1 MLTTSVGNNKSA
13 LHTVNIP
20 SISDKQAMPQFGIL
34 NRSEVGF
41 LVWDECADGKV
52 AESRQPG
59 SRLRTPSLPVW
70 VSSCAGNYGVLF
82 NTNRELLRNYH
93 AERRYPDALLIVEC

>member
-1 MLTTSVGNNKSA
+1 LGNSKSA
-13 LHTVNIP
+13 LHIVNTP
-20 SISDKQAMPQFGIL
+20 PISDNQAMPQFGIL
-34 NRSEVGF
+34 NRSEVGL
-41 LVWDECADGKV
+41 LVWDECTDGKV

-59 SRLRTPSLPVW
+59 SRLKTPSLPVW

-93 AERRYPDALLIVEC
+93 AERRYLDALSIGEC